1 MRFGIYVHTHNHLAD
16 VSGLAAL
23 AVDSVEAGWDG
34 FFIWDQLHNE
44 GVPVVDSQIA
54 LGAIGLATSGTDL
67 KIGALITPLARRRS
81 WKVAKELA
89 TLDSLAPDR
98 VVFGTGLGDE
108 TDFSLAS
115 TEPQTLR
122 ERAEAFEDA
131 LAILQEL
138 LAGGTTW
145 PRTEEQNRSSDTR
158 GTHAPLELRAP
169 SPFLPVPNPPIP
181 VWGSAVILRGP
192 GANQP
197 KRPFRRAAATMDG
210 LFPIVVEEEFD
221 PDQSITPE
229 ELRAATDWAKEGSGG
244 QLKPG
249 FDLVTSGRFHMENSP
264 ADPKGLE
271 EAGAT
276 WWLETMREEMT
287 LEEVQQIVK
296 QGPPN

>member
-16 VSGLAAL
+16 VSGLAEL
-23 AVDSVEAGWDG
+23 AVASVEAGWDG

-54 LGAIGLATSGTDL
+54 LGAIGLATAGTDL
-67 KIGALITPLARRRS
+67 KIGALITPLARRRP

-89 TLDSLAPDR
+89 TLDSLAPGR

-115 TEPQTLR
+115 SEPQSLR
-122 ERAEAFEDA
+122 ERAAAFEDA
-131 LAILQEL
+131 LAILREL
-138 LAGGTTW
+138 LAGGTAWTK
-145 PRTEEQNRSSDTR
+145 TEDRATPSAGS
-158 GTHAPLELRAP
+158 GTNAPLELRAP
-169 SPFLPVPNPPIP
+169 SPFLPIPEPPIP
-181 VWGSAVILRGP
+181 VWGSAVILRDP
-192 GANQP
+192 DANQP
-197 KRPFRRAAATMDG
+197 KRPFRRAASTMDG
-210 LFPIVVEEEFD
+210 LFPIVVEDEFD

-229 ELRAATDWAKEGSGG
+229 ELRAAAEWAKEGSEG

-249 FDLVTSGRFHMENSP
+249 FDLVTSGRVHMENSP

-287 LEEVQQIVK
+287 LQEVQRIVQK
-296 QGPPN
+296 GPPN